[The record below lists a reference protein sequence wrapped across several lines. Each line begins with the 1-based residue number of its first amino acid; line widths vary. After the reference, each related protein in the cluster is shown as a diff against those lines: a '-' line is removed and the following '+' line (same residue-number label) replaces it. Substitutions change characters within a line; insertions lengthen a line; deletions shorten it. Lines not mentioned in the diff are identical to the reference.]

1 MDRFEMLERLVEV
14 LGIEK
19 TLEELVNAMSDDEMK
34 ENYEYIARMYEIR
47 GEE

>member
-19 TLEELVNAMSDDEMK
+19 TLEELVNAMSDDEME
-34 ENYEYIARMYEIR
+34 ENYKYIARMYEI
-47 GEE
+47 GDE